1 MSLLPQ
7 FLSILFS
14 PKNAFYEH
22 IANNIKIR
30 CTECCCKN
38 SYIFL
43 NRPFWICFDFK
54 LNKVKKFFKR
64 QGKKSKSNTKYKK
77 RLECLLSSIK
87 LNSST
92 TFFDCNFCVL
102 YRLCHK
108 GKDSFSP
115 FQQGVHPLPELER
128 FPFSLNYLKGLLF
141 LLSPL
146 QVCKTTYLSTYTFW
160 RFH

>member
-1 MSLLPQ
+1 MSLLRQ
-7 FLSILFS
+7 LLRILFS
-14 PKNAFYEH
+14 PKNSFYEH

-43 NRPFWICFDFK
+43 NRPFWVCFDFK

-64 QGKKSKSNTKYKK
+64 QDKKSKSNTKYKK

-92 TFFDCNFCVL
+92 TFFDYNLCVL

-128 FPFSLNYLKGLLF
+128 FLFSLNYLKGLLF

-146 QVCKTTYLSTYTFW
+146 QSL
-160 RFH
+160 